1 MSRLKGYTRDEY
13 NQAVISVDNEAY
25 HAYLKGR
32 EGSIRNLLFERETIK
47 KVMGISKEV
56 TSLKEDLD
64 DIKSLLVELA
74 GKKAKTQTRP
84 KKGPIVNKKVKNG

>member
-1 MSRLKGYTRDEY
+1 MSRLKGYVRDEY
-13 NQAVISVDNEAY
+13 SQAVISVDHEAY
-25 HAYLKGR
+25 QAYIRGR
-32 EGSIRNLLFERETIK
+32 EGAIRALQFERETIK

-56 TSLKEDLD
+56 TSLKEDLN

-74 GKKAKTQTRP
+74 GKKSKTQTRS